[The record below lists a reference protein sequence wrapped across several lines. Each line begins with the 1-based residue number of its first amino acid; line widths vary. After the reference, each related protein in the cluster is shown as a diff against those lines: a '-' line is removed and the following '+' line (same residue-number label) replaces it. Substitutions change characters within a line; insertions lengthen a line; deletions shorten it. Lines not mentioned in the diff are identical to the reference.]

1 MQFVLSQCVA
11 VLVLDDKRLK
21 LVKLVVNRPLLNR
34 IPNSPEPQPA
44 IHGTLSQFSINWEIL
59 HTQKNIYTKTQSVFK
74 LPSVQSNHS
83 CTRKPARLQHFTF
96 LQCSS
101 EFTNIFKLTK
111 FWKCQKFSA
120 LKTNLIM
127 KISNRKSQIN
137 CTALCTCY
145 LLTSLLTLYSSIHF
159 SWLLLICQHP
169 IIFTTPGRPPSNAPQ
184 VRALGVGDGHR

>member
-1 MQFVLSQCVA
+1 M
-11 VLVLDDKRLK
+11 
-21 LVKLVVNRPLLNR
+21 
-34 IPNSPEPQPA
+34 
-44 IHGTLSQFSINWEIL
+44 
-59 HTQKNIYTKTQSVFK
+59 YTKTQSVFK

-184 VRALGVGDGHR
+184 VRAPGPNTMGQDFFLAFCLQPTQFDLDSTKNQELNSEFGSNKVRKKVCWQGF